1 MKNYTSLG
9 TSPITNYI
17 RFKDEDSGKG
27 KESSLGGLGGLG
39 GLADNHTLLRLEK
52 HDERKSREIIGN
64 SINNISII
72 RNQKGDDISGSAGDI
87 DTSCKTIVIPF
98 YCCLIDIIITNDLY
112 VEIVDNGS
120 IETKN
125 CVLANGKIK
134 KYRVNGSIKDYNIY
148 VEFCNENVYHVQKR
162 GIMMRVKVTDEL
174 RKLIINTMVNYT
186 ADSGDVNTRKSGSG
200 GSGVAADS
208 NNKRGG
214 TGGTGG
220 RGWFGWLSCF
230 TSRNE

>member
-27 KESSLGGLGGLG
+27 NESSLGGLG

-72 RNQKGDDISGSAGDI
+72 RNQNGGDVSGSASDN
-87 DTSCKTIVIPF
+87 DNSCKTIVIPF
-98 YCCLIDIIITNDLY
+98 YCCLIDIIINNDIY
-112 VEIVDNGS
+112 VEIVDNGN

-125 CVLANGKIK
+125 FVLANGKIR

-148 VEFCNENVYHVQKR
+148 VEFENENVYHVQKR

-174 RKLIINTMVNYT
+174 RKLIINTMVNYV
-186 ADSGDVNTRKSGSG
+186 ADGGDVNTRKSSG
-200 GSGVAADS
+200 GSGSGQVVGSSNSVAAGS
-208 NNKRGG
+208 NNKRGE
-214 TGGTGG
+214 
-220 RGWFGWLSCF
+220 RGWFRWLSCF

>member
-1 MKNYTSLG
+1 
-9 TSPITNYI
+9 
-17 RFKDEDSGKG
+17 
-27 KESSLGGLGGLG
+27 
-39 GLADNHTLLRLEK
+39 
-52 HDERKSREIIGN
+52 
-64 SINNISII
+64 
-72 RNQKGDDISGSAGDI
+72 
-87 DTSCKTIVIPF
+87 
-98 YCCLIDIIITNDLY
+98 
-112 VEIVDNGS
+112 
-120 IETKN
+120 
-125 CVLANGKIK
+125 VLANGKIK

-148 VEFCNENVYHVQKR
+148 VEFCNENVYHVHKR

-200 GSGVAADS
+200 GGGVVTGS

-214 TGGTGG
+214 TGGRGG